1 MSLLL
6 KNCSILKTENDEFV
20 TLKNA
25 YLGIE
30 GSVIDWISTELPE
43 KKYDEEK
50 DMSGKLL
57 MPGLINCHGHTAMT
71 LLRGSGSD
79 RSLQDWLYDCMIP
92 VEDRMT
98 LSDIH
103 AGRALAMME
112 MLATGT
118 TTFSDMYMEPEDA
131 VQFCAEAGMKAHF
144 SRVMQSFDPHESYED
159 NGRGTV
165 NNMLFEKYN
174 NSSDGRIR
182 IDYMVHAEYTCNEEM
197 VRRYAA
203 DCKAHHALFHT
214 HISETKKEH
223 DECLEKYRK
232 TPVKWF
238 YDLGAFENPSYLAH
252 CVWVNEDDLDI
263 MKNNGVTCVHNPSSN
278 MKLGSGFAPI
288 PRMLRMGIN
297 VALGTDGAASNN
309 NLNMFEEMHLASVI
323 HNGFHL
329 DSTIMKASDVLKM
342 ATINGA
348 KALGRPD
355 TGSLKIGKKA
365 DIIALDM
372 SRPHLY
378 PDHDTTALIVYSA
391 QGSDVCMTMVDGKI
405 LYENGKFL
413 TIDAEDVRRQVE
425 ESVRRLF

>member
-131 VQFCAEAGMKAHF
+131 VQF
-144 SRVMQSFDPHESYED
+144 
-159 NGRGTV
+159 
-165 NNMLFEKYN
+165 
-174 NSSDGRIR
+174 
-182 IDYMVHAEYTCNEEM
+182 
-197 VRRYAA
+197 
-203 DCKAHHALFHT
+203 
-214 HISETKKEH
+214 
-223 DECLEKYRK
+223 
-232 TPVKWF
+232 
-238 YDLGAFENPSYLAH
+238 
-252 CVWVNEDDLDI
+252 
-263 MKNNGVTCVHNPSSN
+263 
-278 MKLGSGFAPI
+278 
-288 PRMLRMGIN
+288 
-297 VALGTDGAASNN
+297 
-309 NLNMFEEMHLASVI
+309 
-323 HNGFHL
+323 
-329 DSTIMKASDVLKM
+329 
-342 ATINGA
+342 
-348 KALGRPD
+348 
-355 TGSLKIGKKA
+355 
-365 DIIALDM
+365 
-372 SRPHLY
+372 
-378 PDHDTTALIVYSA
+378 
-391 QGSDVCMTMVDGKI
+391 
-405 LYENGKFL
+405 
-413 TIDAEDVRRQVE
+413 
-425 ESVRRLF
+425 